1 MVSTMKRIA
10 LLKERQAGN
19 AGTASSTATGSH
31 CPVSGLWSPD
41 HDPHTVLSFFE
52 GHVFP
57 AFDGVPTVWRR
68 RSAGVVSAS

>member
-1 MVSTMKRIA
+1 MKRIA
-10 LLKERQAGN
+10 LLKERQAAP
-19 AGTASSTATGSH
+19 AGTASTSTGSH

-68 RSAGVVSAS
+68 RTGGVSSSN

>member
-1 MVSTMKRIA
+1 MKRIA

-19 AGTASSTATGSH
+19 AGSASSTATGSH

-41 HDPHTVLSFFE
+41 HDPHSVLYLFE

-57 AFDGVPTVWRR
+57 TFDGLQTVWRR
-68 RSAGVVSAS
+68 RTGSIG

>member
-1 MVSTMKRIA
+1 MMKRIA
-10 LLKERQAGN
+10 LLKERKGAVAG
-19 AGTASSTATGSH
+19 APSTATGSH

-68 RSAGVVSAS
+68 RSAGAVPAY

>member
-10 LLKERQAGN
+10 LLKERKAAPAG
-19 AGTASSTATGSH
+19 APSTATGSH

-41 HDPHTVLSFFE
+41 RDPHTVLSFFE

-68 RSAGVVSAS
+68 RFGGAVSAN

>member
-10 LLKERQAGN
+10 LLKERQAS
-19 AGTASSTATGSH
+19 AGAAPAATGSH
-31 CPVSGLWSPD
+31 CPASGLWSPD
-41 HDPHTVLSFFE
+41 LDPHTVLSFFE

-68 RSAGVVSAS
+68 RSPGTAN

>member
-1 MVSTMKRIA
+1 MKGIA
-10 LLKERQAGN
+10 LLKERQAGS
-19 AGTASSTATGSH
+19 AGSPASTATGSH

-68 RSAGVVSAS
+68 RTGSIS

>member
-19 AGTASSTATGSH
+19 AGSATSTATGSH
-31 CPVSGLWSPD
+31 CPVSGRWSPD
-41 HDPHTVLSFFE
+41 PDPHTVLSFFE

-57 AFDGVPTVWRR
+57 TFDGVPTVWRR
-68 RSAGVVSAS
+68 RTGSIS

>member
-10 LLKERQAGN
+10 LLKERQA
-19 AGTASSTATGSH
+19 AAASNSQSASTGSH
-31 CPVSGLWSPD
+31 FPASGIWSPEA
-41 HDPHTVLSFFE
+41 DPHTALSFFE

-68 RSAGVVSAS
+68 RTAGIGSSN

>member
-1 MVSTMKRIA
+1 MKRIA
-10 LLKERQAGN
+10 LLKERQ
-19 AGTASSTATGSH
+19 TAAAVGAPSTATGSH

-41 HDPHTVLSFFE
+41 QDPHTVLSFFE

-68 RSAGVVSAS
+68 RSAGAVSAN

>member
-41 HDPHTVLSFFE
+41 HDPHTMLSFFE

-68 RSAGVVSAS
+68 RSAGTVSAN

>member
-1 MVSTMKRIA
+1 MKRIA

-19 AGTASSTATGSH
+19 AGSPASTATGSH

-68 RSAGVVSAS
+68 RAAAN

>member
-10 LLKERQAGN
+10 LLKERQASPAGN
-19 AGTASSTATGSH
+19 PSTATGSH

-68 RSAGVVSAS
+68 RAAGTVSAN

>member
-1 MVSTMKRIA
+1 MKRIA

-19 AGTASSTATGSH
+19 AGTATSTGSH

-41 HDPHTVLSFFE
+41 RDPHTVLSFFE

-68 RSAGVVSAS
+68 RSAGAVPAR

>member
-1 MVSTMKRIA
+1 MKRIA

-19 AGTASSTATGSH
+19 AGNASCTATGSH

-68 RSAGVVSAS
+68 RMSAIASAN

>member
-1 MVSTMKRIA
+1 MKRIA
-10 LLKERQAGN
+10 LLKERQAG
-19 AGTASSTATGSH
+19 TADIATSTATGSH
-31 CPVSGLWSPD
+31 CPVSSLWSPD

-68 RSAGVVSAS
+68 RTAAPVSVN